1 MARSFGLRFSGFFF
15 VCALVVACGLLTRG
29 TTWASGDLEV
39 KGDLVLAS
47 PLIGPLDSQ
56 PSLLLAQKAIE
67 EPAPAAKKEGEEPSQ
82 VEKSQGKA
90 FIFSAL
96 VPGSGEL
103 YVGAKRGYIF
113 LGVEAIAWTS
123 SYFFHKSGK
132 QKEDE
137 FLDFADNHWSFDRLP
152 AVGDTTCNGSPYT
165 KERDDM
171 IHYFY
176 VYNKQHFYEDIGKQ
190 PFYQCAWDS
199 PENLGAYL
207 DMRDKSN
214 WLLKNSDYAIMAA
227 VVNHVVSAIDAL
239 RLARNYNA
247 NLGHGMKLNLKL
259 KTSPHSSGI
268 ILVASRKF

>member
-1 MARSFGLRFSGFFF
+1 MARSFGLKLLGFFF
-15 VCALVVACGLLTRG
+15 VCALILVCGLLTCG
-29 TTWASGDLEV
+29 TTWASGTLEV
-39 KGDLVLAS
+39 KGDLALSS

-67 EPAPAAKKEGEEPSQ
+67 EPTPTAKKEGEEPSQ
-82 VEKSQGKA
+82 TEKSQGKA

-113 LGVEAIAWTS
+113 LGVEAVAWTS

-137 FLDFADNHWSFDRLP
+137 YLDFADNHWSFERLP
-152 AVGDTTCNGSPYT
+152 PIGGTCSGSPYT
-165 KERDDM
+165 ADRDSL
-171 IHYFY
+171 IRYFY
-176 VYNKQHFYEDIGKQ
+176 EHNKQHFYEDIGKQ
-190 PFYQCAWDS
+190 PFYQCGWDS
-199 PENLGAYL
+199 PQNLGSYL

-227 VVNHVVSAIDAL
+227 LVNHVVSAIDAL

>member
-1 MARSFGLRFSGFFF
+1 MARSLGLRLSGVFFI
-15 VCALVVACGLLTRG
+15 CALVAVCGLLTCG
-29 TTWASGDLEV
+29 KAQASGILEV
-39 KGDLVLAS
+39 KGDLALSS
-47 PLIGPLDSQ
+47 PLMGTLDSD
-56 PSLLLAQKAIE
+56 PSLFLAQKAIE
-67 EPAPAAKKEGEEPSQ
+67 EPTPTAEKEEKEPSQ
-82 VEKSQGKA
+82 VEKSPGKA

-103 YVGAKRGYIF
+103 YVGAKRGFIF
-113 LGVEAIAWTS
+113 LGAEAVAWTS

-137 FLDFADNHWSFDRLP
+137 YLNFADNHWSFERLP
-152 AVGDTTCNGSPYT
+152 AVGGTCNGSPYT
-165 KERDDM
+165 ADRDSL
-171 IHYFY
+171 IRYFY
-176 VYNKQHFYEDIGKQ
+176 EHNKQHFYEDIGKQ

-199 PENLGAYL
+199 PENLGSYL

-227 VVNHVVSAIDAL
+227 VVNHVISAIDAL

-259 KTSPHSSGI
+259 KTSLHSSGI

>member
-1 MARSFGLRFSGFFF
+1 MARSSGLKLLGFFF
-15 VCALVVACGLLTRG
+15 VCALIVACGSLTRG
-29 TTWASGDLEV
+29 KAWASGTLEV
-39 KGDLVLAS
+39 KGDLALSS
-47 PLIGPLDSQ
+47 PLIGTIDSET
-56 PSLLLAQKAIE
+56 SLLLAQKAIE
-67 EPAPAAKKEGEEPSQ
+67 EPTPTVKKEEPSQ
-82 VEKSQGKA
+82 TEKSQGKA

-96 VPGSGEL
+96 APGSGEL

-113 LGVEAIAWTS
+113 LGVEAIALTS
-123 SYFFHKSGK
+123 SYFLHKSGK

-137 FLDFADNHWSFDRLP
+137 YLDFADNHWSFGRLP

-171 IHYFY
+171 IRYFY
-176 VYNKQHFYEDIGKQ
+176 EHNKQHFYEDIGKQ

-214 WLLKNSDYAIMAA
+214 WFLKNSDYAIMAA
-227 VVNHVVSAIDAL
+227 LVNHVISAIDAL